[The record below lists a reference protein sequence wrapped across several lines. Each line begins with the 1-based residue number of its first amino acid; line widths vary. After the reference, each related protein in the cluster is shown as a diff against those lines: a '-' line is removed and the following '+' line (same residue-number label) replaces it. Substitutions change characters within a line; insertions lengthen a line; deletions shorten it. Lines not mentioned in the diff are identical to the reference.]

1 MSESYYGNTGAMNMR
16 PSRVLRK
23 LREGKVA
30 TCVKLNL
37 LDPRVAEIAAMCGV
51 DCIWIDMEHV
61 PTDYATVENMVRAA
75 KNYDTDI
82 LTRVARG
89 PYSNMTVPLEAD
101 SSGIMVPHLMRHSS
115 GAIICSYGRREE
127 PFGQRVLISY
137 DDGKTWSKDAELRS
151 NFEWD
156 MGYPCSVELADG
168 SILTVYY
175 QRLPG
180 DVGNSFLY
188 TRWTLDEV

>member
-23 LREGKVA
+23 LHEGKVA

-75 KNYDTDI
+75 RT
-82 LTRVARG
+82 
-89 PYSNMTVPLEAD
+89 MTP
-101 SSGIMVPHLMRHSS
+101 I
-115 GAIICSYGRREE
+115 
-127 PFGQRVLISY
+127 F
-137 DDGKTWSKDAELRS
+137 
-151 NFEWD
+151 
-156 MGYPCSVELADG
+156 
-168 SILTVYY
+168 
-175 QRLPG
+175 
-180 DVGNSFLY
+180 
-188 TRWTLDEV
+188 